1 MKEGDNNLK
10 IRDIKPIDLDKCERM
25 QKIIRYYKMSQT
37 ELAERLDV
45 NQSNL
50 SAIIRGK
57 RPCGKIMDDKFLLSF
72 PEINREW
79 FLTGTGDMLNEGYT
93 TFDPVGVA
101 TPTTPTA
108 MAETEKE
115 VVLLKAKLEEKEK
128 MIELLKQQLEEL
140 NNINKGLMT
149 TLTNVATSRTSS
161 QKVADE

>member
-72 PEINREW
+72 PEINKEW
-79 FLTGTGDMLNEGYT
+79 FLTGEGDMLNEGYT

-101 TPTTPTA
+101 TPTAPNL
-108 MAETEKE
+108 ENEII
-115 VVLLKAKLEEKEK
+115 LLKAKLEEKEK

-140 NNINKGLMT
+140 NNLNKGLMT

>member
-1 MKEGDNNLK
+1 MEESMKQRLMRFIKSQNLSQGK
-10 IRDIKPIDLDKCERM
+10 FERM
-25 QKIIRYYKMSQT
+25 CGMSNGYLCNIKQSIGSSKIQSIAMAFPQLNT
-37 ELAERLDV
+37 EWL
-45 NQSNL
+45 
-50 SAIIRGK
+50 
-57 RPCGKIMDDKFLLSF
+57 
-72 PEINREW
+72 
-79 FLTGTGDMLNEGYT
+79 LTGTGDMLNEGYT

-101 TPTTPTA
+101 TPTAPTA

>member
-79 FLTGTGDMLNEGYT
+79 FLTGEGDMLNEGYT

-101 TPTTPTA
+101 TPTAPN
-108 MAETEKE
+108 
-115 VVLLKAKLEEKEK
+115 LENEIK
-128 MIELLKQQLEEL
+128 ILQTQLELKDKLIDSLQAEVNTL
-140 NNINKGLMT
+140 KDMNKQLLQAIT
-149 TLTNVATSRTSS
+149 KSIESNTQ
-161 QKVADE
+161 QKSV

>member
-79 FLTGTGDMLNEGYT
+79 FLTGVGDMLNDGYT

-101 TPTTPTA
+101 TPTAPN
-108 MAETEKE
+108 
-115 VVLLKAKLEEKEK
+115 LENEIK
-128 MIELLKQQLEEL
+128 ILQTQLELKDKLIDSLQTDVNMLREMNQKL
-140 NNINKGLMT
+140 LQAITK
-149 TLTNVATSRTSS
+149 SIES
-161 QKVADE
+161 QAQQKDA

>member
-93 TFDPVGVA
+93 TFDPVGV
-101 TPTTPTA
+101 PTA
-108 MAETEKE
+108 PNLENEII
-115 VVLLKAKLEEKEK
+115 LLKAKLEEKEK

-140 NNINKGLMT
+140 NNLNKGLMT
-149 TLTNVATSRTSS
+149 TLTNVATSRTSAK
-161 QKVADE
+161 KVAEE